1 MSLLRRSVR
10 RAPQLSPLSLRHRR
24 TFASRIDIPFT
35 PPPVPVIEKC
45 PVPTCPCSAAPDG
58 LQIEREQNINGSMAA
73 YAEQVLLCTGRSD
86 WASRIETEENA
97 DGEIVR
103 QLKSFLGPNGKFSD
117 PYHNVMLTNSS
128 IQSSA
133 SPTHQNERSS
143 QTASTSRSIPAA
155 KPGKDPSIAREQDA
169 PAIPPASAFLLPSFQ
184 YVPTIPT
191 EASAVEAFCKG
202 FVLPSQLHQSHD
214 KLSREQKNI
223 LKRQPELQK
232 QFIGARKVDEILVL
246 ICGHG
251 GRDERCGSLGPIL
264 QKEFEDKL
272 QRQNIALLHDPPVAE
287 AEEVNTDVE
296 GYVPTARTG
305 LISHIGGHKW
315 AGNVIVYIPPS
326 FASNPLA
333 GKGIWYGRVGP
344 EHVEGIVAKTIM
356 DGKVIKELFRGGI
369 DQNREIIRLSQPQ
382 TLQRWPRNYASETA
396 KSKHEDN
403 PKRAQ
408 RASGSYTSVFATLA
422 LSAAIGWAFH
432 EYSGDGKGTTSTPGE
447 FVRYTL
453 VGKEEVSSTC
463 SIFTLRPAAGTSID
477 TAELYDKR
485 AISSVQFKQPQL
497 QIARAYTILPPI
509 EGQDP
514 LELRFLIRKERNGE
528 VSGYLHRLQLGADIE
543 VRGPSVDYVL
553 PEKIGNVM
561 FLAGGTGIA
570 PAIQI
575 ASKVDDGVD
584 VHILWACRQRE
595 DCAGGVSDTVSSPTS
610 WGWNLFGWFGGNA
623 SSSERAHG
631 TTAATSEANAVI
643 SQLDALKQ
651 KQAGALRTDY
661 FVDEEGS
668 VVQPKTV
675 TRLLQQVAAK
685 PDNPSSPADRLLIV
699 SGPDGFVNHWAGPKQ
714 WVGGREVQGPLG
726 GVLSTLDL
734 HGYKVIKLSMQ
745 HENEPKAFTSANGG
759 DEEVGMD
766 PIEPVQTNNV
776 RPECFSSTFQE
787 VLFVLTATMA
797 IAMGVLVVG
806 SVTVTSSFIG
816 RDLDMTTAQI
826 TWITAANSLTN
837 GAFLL
842 FFGKIADL
850 FGRKMLFVGS
860 IFLFAVFCLA
870 AGFSQTPMQI
880 DVINGLIGLTGASAV
895 PPAVG
900 ILGIV
905 YEKPSK
911 RKNYAFA
918 CFSAGNPMGFVCG
931 TIAGGIAT
939 TLLGWRASYWFFAIV
954 GLAFFFIGLWTI
966 PKDTTAKEPL
976 NRETLFKFDVIAMIC
991 VIFGV
996 GMFSAALSLG
1006 ESAPQGWKTGYVLA
1020 LLIVG
1025 LFLLVAFVV
1034 WDCYYKFPLVPMDI
1048 WKDRNFSVCMAILVL
1063 GFMAFTPGSFFI
1075 ALYFQD
1081 VWHQS
1086 AIMVAVRLLP
1096 MAIAGIL
1103 VNLVAGL
1110 VLHRVSN
1117 KLLMLIGT
1125 SGYAAAFI
1133 LLSVQRHDTSYWALC
1148 FPAFILLVVGADLEF
1163 NVANMYVMS
1172 SMPPSQQS
1180 IAGGI
1185 FQTVAKLSMT
1195 IGFGIATA
1203 VFSAVEKNPSLAIR

>member
-1 MSLLRRSVR
+1 
-10 RAPQLSPLSLRHRR
+10 
-24 TFASRIDIPFT
+24 
-35 PPPVPVIEKC
+35 
-45 PVPTCPCSAAPDG
+45 
-58 LQIEREQNINGSMAA
+58 
-73 YAEQVLLCTGRSD
+73 
-86 WASRIETEENA
+86 
-97 DGEIVR
+97 
-103 QLKSFLGPNGKFSD
+103 
-117 PYHNVMLTNSS
+117 
-128 IQSSA
+128 
-133 SPTHQNERSS
+133 
-143 QTASTSRSIPAA
+143 
-155 KPGKDPSIAREQDA
+155 
-169 PAIPPASAFLLPSFQ
+169 
-184 YVPTIPT
+184 
-191 EASAVEAFCKG
+191 
-202 FVLPSQLHQSHD
+202 
-214 KLSREQKNI
+214 
-223 LKRQPELQK
+223 
-232 QFIGARKVDEILVL
+232 
-246 ICGHG
+246 
-251 GRDERCGSLGPIL
+251 
-264 QKEFEDKL
+264 
-272 QRQNIALLHDPPVAE
+272 
-287 AEEVNTDVE
+287 
-296 GYVPTARTG
+296 
-305 LISHIGGHKW
+305 
-315 AGNVIVYIPPS
+315 
-326 FASNPLA
+326 
-333 GKGIWYGRVGP
+333 
-344 EHVEGIVAKTIM
+344 
-356 DGKVIKELFRGGI
+356 
-369 DQNREIIRLSQPQ
+369 
-382 TLQRWPRNYASETA
+382 
-396 KSKHEDN
+396 
-403 PKRAQ
+403 
-408 RASGSYTSVFATLA
+408 
-422 LSAAIGWAFH
+422 
-432 EYSGDGKGTTSTPGE
+432 
-447 FVRYTL
+447 
-453 VGKEEVSSTC
+453 
-463 SIFTLRPAAGTSID
+463 
-477 TAELYDKR
+477 
-485 AISSVQFKQPQL
+485 
-497 QIARAYTILPPI
+497 
-509 EGQDP
+509 
-514 LELRFLIRKERNGE
+514 
-528 VSGYLHRLQLGADIE
+528 
-543 VRGPSVDYVL
+543 
-553 PEKIGNVM
+553 
-561 FLAGGTGIA
+561 
-570 PAIQI
+570 
-575 ASKVDDGVD
+575 
-584 VHILWACRQRE
+584 
-595 DCAGGVSDTVSSPTS
+595 
-610 WGWNLFGWFGGNA
+610 
-623 SSSERAHG
+623 
-631 TTAATSEANAVI
+631 
-643 SQLDALKQ
+643 
-651 KQAGALRTDY
+651 
-661 FVDEEGS
+661 
-668 VVQPKTV
+668 
-675 TRLLQQVAAK
+675 
-685 PDNPSSPADRLLIV
+685 
-699 SGPDGFVNHWAGPKQ
+699 
-714 WVGGREVQGPLG
+714 
-726 GVLSTLDL
+726 
-734 HGYKVIKLSMQ
+734 MQ
-745 HENEPKAFTSANGG
+745 HQTEPKAFTSANGG
-759 DEEVGMD
+759 DEEVGMN

-905 YEKPSK
+905 YEKPSR

-966 PKDTTAKEPL
+966 PKDTTVKEPL
-976 NRETLFKFDVIAMIC
+976 NRETFFKFDVIAMVC

-1025 LFLLVAFVV
+1025 LFLLVTFVV

-1125 SGYAAAFI
+1125 SGYAGAFI
-1133 LLSVQRHDTSYWALC
+1133 LLSVQRNDTSYWALC

-1203 VFSAVEKNPSLAIR
+1203 VFSSVEKNPSLDGFWDPVTQPYTAVMWLAAACSLLSVCLVPLLTLGTQGGKDGKAGIQRTPTEDTVAEPEKVDGEKRQAEAMAAQALPPPVHER